1 MGQLLAFLP
10 ELLDFANVA
19 LSSVVVI
26 LAFSLLAYTLTYN
39 FRDSVAQWFALLLAC
54 VVVVFASEVALDRVA
69 NAASANRWLRLQWLG
84 IAILPAAYYIFS
96 LAVLRTT
103 NYRMHRRRWIALTG
117 IVLSLVSAG
126 AAIFTGLIVGE
137 VHYSPPI
144 SYLEAGPYFGL
155 FTAYFVAAIAL
166 SLANVWKAR
175 ERCLTERTRQRM
187 TYLLVAFIAP
197 GVGIF
202 PYLISFSPLAEAGP
216 ASALVLFLAILV
228 NSAVAAMLVVMA
240 YTVAYFGVLTPDRVV
255 RYRLIRFFVRG
266 PLVAIGVILA
276 VLTLP
281 RVEVLLGLPRDIILF
296 SVITGVIVLSQLILS
311 VTKSAVDRLVYRED
325 RDEIAWLRELD
336 RRLLTTTDLRQFLEN
351 NLAALCELLRVPSG
365 FVAATVGSDLILEAV
380 VGPAGTRDQ
389 VVGVDDWGVAL
400 TQAMQQDA
408 PGYQPLSYAGFWI
421 WPLVDNRGALYGEVE
436 AGGENDSEIEISGI
450 LGVKARTET
459 PLLSHDEI
467 DVMEHMV
474 ERIARVLLDRKLQ
487 QRVFDALRQIIPDI
501 DRIQQMRSVSPYLS
515 VESYSSAASA
525 LLDPSPVDS
534 PEFEAWVKD
543 ALSHYWG
550 GPKLTRSPLA
560 QLRVVGD
567 VLDQVDS
574 NRTKALRLVLERAI
588 EKLRPEGKQNLS
600 APEWLLYNILE
611 MRFIQGRK
619 VRDIADRLAMSES
632 DLYRK
637 QRVAIGQ
644 VARVLS
650 EMEQANGVESNGR
663 AEVISTAAGSQ
674 PAAPE
679 DASNAEGRSIGST

>member
-1 MGQLLAFLP
+1 MAEWLSYIP
-10 ELLDFANVA
+10 SLLDFANVA

-54 VVVVFASEVALDRVA
+54 VVVVFAAEVALDRVA

-84 IAILPAAYYIFS
+84 IAILPAAYYLFS

-103 NYRMHRRRWIALTG
+103 NYRMHRRRWIALVG
-117 IVLSLVSAG
+117 IILSVTSAV
-126 AAIFTGLIVGE
+126 AAFFTNLIVGV
-137 VHYSPPI
+137 VHYTPPI
-144 SYLEAGPYFGL
+144 SYLEAGPYFWL
-155 FTAYFVAAIAL
+155 FAAYFAAAIYL

-175 ERCLTERTRQRM
+175 DRCLTDRTRQRM
-187 TYLLVAFIAP
+187 TYLMIAFIAP

-202 PYLISFSPLAEAGP
+202 PYLIGFSRIAGDGES
-216 ASALVLFLAILV
+216 SALVLVVALLV
-228 NSAVAAMLVVMA
+228 NAAVAAMLVVMA

-281 RVEVLLGLPRDIILF
+281 RVERLLGLPRDIVLF

-311 VTKSAVDRLVYRED
+311 VTKSLVDRLVYRED

-336 RRLLTTTDLRQFLEN
+336 RRLLTTSDLRQFLEN

-365 FVAATVGSDLILEAV
+365 FVAATVGTDLILEAV
-380 VGPAGTRDQ
+380 VGPVGTRDQ
-389 VVGVDDWGVAL
+389 VVEVEDWGEAL
-400 TQAMQQDA
+400 TQAIQRDV
-408 PGYQPLSYAGFWI
+408 PSYQPLSYAGFWI
-421 WPLVDNRGALYGEVE
+421 WPLVDPDSDGEMEV
-436 AGGENDSEIEISGI
+436 SGI

-459 PLLSHDEI
+459 PLLSQDEVE
-467 DVMEHMV
+467 VMEQMV
-474 ERIARVLLDRKLQ
+474 ERVARVLLDRMLQ

-515 VESYSSAASA
+515 LESDSSAASA

-550 GPKLTRSPLA
+550 GPKLTRSPLV

-574 NRTKALRLVLERAI
+574 NPTKALRLVLETAI

-619 VRDIADRLAMSES
+619 VREIADRLAMSES

-650 EMEQANGVESNGR
+650 EMEQANGIETNGR
-663 AEVISTAAGSQ
+663 AELISTAAGAQ
-674 PAAPE
+674 PVAK
-679 DASNAEGRSIGST
+679 DNAEETPIGST